1 MTTALKQRLETR
13 IGKVLSHQKAR
24 GGFSTA
30 LAYDPDDN
38 AEREHGSL
46 YFVIDIGSPSPLTAD
61 IAYNLIDI
69 IKEEYY
75 SDLELSASESFENA
89 LKAANDELS
98 AIAKQG
104 EKDWIGK
111 FNAVVAAVRGREV
124 HIVQRGTAE
133 MHLLRNGSITNLSK
147 GMYTPGE
154 TYRPEET
161 LTNLIEGEI
170 EVSDKLILT
179 TSELFYYVSLEKL
192 KRLMDNHTPAAAAK
206 KLATLLEQ
214 EQEINHTS
222 VLISEF
228 SLPELLA
235 QEEETEPSEN
245 WVGTPAEP
253 QPRRTGL
260 FGAATPTIDK
270 ERTVEQ
276 AIEQP
281 ELEPEPEPEEVEEEP
296 EEEEYVPRHREEL
309 VIDETQ
315 EGGDEPT
322 ETYKVRMPQIKLGKP
337 SFDGFKG
344 GINLAGEYAS
354 KLKIDSKQLNR
365 AGQITWQLAR
375 VAGAAIMVVV
385 DWAVKNITRGVRI
398 IKRHPKGNQ
407 ILIGIVALLAIV
419 IVTST
424 IGLSRGATTR
434 VGGKKAT
441 VALAEAQ
448 QKRDAAQAALI
459 YEDGVKARSLLAE
472 AYALAQSATS
482 NRKTKDQATALVAE
496 LEKQLDTVSNVK
508 RYNDIQPLA
517 DFGTLASQLNAGSS
531 DTPKQVKIGQIT
543 VLGGN
548 VYAVDPD
555 NNKVYKFKSTSG
567 DVAIANSLVSNDRK
581 LKLVSPASDKELIFY
596 TTPPNVYSLNLDN
609 NSLTG
614 KALDAGNWANA
625 DQFVAY
631 TDKLYFLDTQ
641 NNNVWKYRSIPEGY
655 TKIAPYFETTTG
667 LNLAGALD
675 FAIDG
680 NVFILMPGNVVKK
693 YTGGS
698 EAQFNLNTIPSPYPG
713 LGNATQIYADAN
725 TNLYVLDIANNRV
738 VMFDKEG
745 AYLAQFV
752 YGSGISNPTN
762 LFVDQANNFIYL
774 TAGTA
779 LYRLPMK

>member
-1 MTTALKQRLETR
+1 MTTGLKQRLETR

-30 LAYDPDDN
+30 LAYEPDD
-38 AEREHGSL
+38 AGEKEHGSL

-75 SDLELSASESFENA
+75 SDLELTAGESFENA
-89 LKAANDELS
+89 LKVANDELS

-111 FNAVVAAVRGREV
+111 FNAVVAAVKGQEV
-124 HIVQRGTAE
+124 QIVQRGTAE
-133 MHLLRNGSITNLSK
+133 MHLLRNGQITNLSK

-161 LTNLIEGEI
+161 LVNLIEGEI
-170 EVSDKLILT
+170 EVGDKLILT

-192 KRLMDNHTPAAAAK
+192 KRLMDNHSPASAAK

-235 QEEETEPSEN
+235 QEDETEPSEN
-245 WVGTPAEP
+245 WVGTPSEP
-253 QPRRTGL
+253 QPRRAGL
-260 FGAATPTIDK
+260 FGGSTPAMDK
-270 ERTVEQ
+270 EQTVEQ
-276 AIEQP
+276 ALEQEEP
-281 ELEPEPEPEEVEEEP
+281 VVEPEAVEEP
-296 EEEEYVPRHREEL
+296 EEDYAPLRREEL
-309 VIDETQ
+309 VIDETDNG
-315 EGGDEPT
+315 EVGED
-322 ETYKVRMPQIKLGKP
+322 TYKVRMPQIKLGRP
-337 SFDGFKG
+337 SLESLKNGVNFGD
-344 GINLAGEYAS
+344 IAG
-354 KLKIDSKQLNR
+354 KLKVDPKQLNR
-365 AGQITWQLAR
+365 AGKITWQLAK

-385 DWAVKNITRGVRI
+385 DWVVKNITKGVRV

-419 IVTST
+419 IVMST

-434 VGGKKAT
+434 VSGKKAT

-459 YEDGVKARSLLAE
+459 YEDGVKARTLLAE
-472 AYALAQSATS
+472 AYALAQSATN
-482 NRKTKDQATALVAE
+482 NRGTKDQAVALVAD
-496 LEKQLDTVSNVK
+496 LEKQLDSVSNVK
-508 RYNDIQPLA
+508 RFNDVQPLA

-531 DTPKQVKIGQIT
+531 EAAKQVKVGPIT
-543 VLGGN
+543 VLDGN
-548 VYAVDPD
+548 VYAIDPD
-555 NNKVYKFKSTSG
+555 NNKVYKFKATSG
-567 DVAIANSLVSNDRK
+567 DVAIANSLVSNDKR
-581 LKLVSPASDKELIFY
+581 LKLVSPANENELIFY

-609 NSLTG
+609 NSMTG
-614 KALDAGNWANA
+614 RALDAGNWNNA
-625 DQFVAY
+625 DQMVSY
-631 TDKLYFLDTQ
+631 TDKLYFLDAA
-641 NNNVWKYRSIPEGY
+641 NNQVWKYKTIPEGY
-655 TKIAPYFETTTG
+655 TQIAPYFETNSG
-667 LNLAGALD
+667 INLSGAMD

-680 NVFILMPGNVVKK
+680 SVFVLLPGNVVKK

-698 EAQFNLNTIPSPYPG
+698 EVQFNINTVPSPYPG
-713 LGNATQIYADAN
+713 LGNITQIYTDVDV
-725 TNLYVLDIANNRV
+725 NLYVLDAANNRV
-738 VMFDKEG
+738 IAFDKEG
-745 AYLAQFV
+745 AYLAQYIF
-752 YGSGISNPTN
+752 SGINNPTN
-762 LFVDQANNFIYL
+762 LYVDQANGFIYL